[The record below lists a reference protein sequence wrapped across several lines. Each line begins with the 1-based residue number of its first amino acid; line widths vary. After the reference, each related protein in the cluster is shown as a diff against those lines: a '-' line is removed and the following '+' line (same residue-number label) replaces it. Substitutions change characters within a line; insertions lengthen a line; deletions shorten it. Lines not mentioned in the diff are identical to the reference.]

1 MKNNL
6 NKMISFYKNYYKELD
21 VKTIKNSKFNILLE
35 FDIVIRFNIKP
46 TKEELGQIIEAIQG
60 G

>member
-1 MKNNL
+1 MKKNL

-46 TKEELGQIIEAIQG
+46 TKEELNHIIEAIQG
-60 G
+60 V

>member
-60 G
+60 V

>member
-21 VKTIKNSKFNILLE
+21 IKTIKNSKFNILLE

-46 TKEELGQIIEAIQG
+46 TKEELNHIIEAIQG
-60 G
+60 V

>member
-46 TKEELGQIIEAIQG
+46 TKEELNHIIEAIQG